1 MTTDTLW
8 RTITELVKSVNL
20 LHRNGLHI
28 PSVMMTYAA
37 IDILAALARPANAQE
52 TSGANFRA
60 WVDQYL
66 LPGSRL
72 KCNADDIWGAR
83 CGLLHTYAPESRHSR
98 DGRARKLVY
107 AIGVL
112 DESARGTTQ
121 FVSGEYVTVVSQDLF
136 DALSE
141 GLKRFMD
148 AFEAD
153 PELRER
159 VTRHTDEF
167 LVPWVPTTEQAE

>member
-1 MTTDTLW
+1 MTTDTLR
-8 RTITELVKSVNL
+8 RTIAELVKSVNL
-20 LHRNGLHI
+20 LYRNGLHI

-83 CGLLHTYAPESRHSR
+83 CGLLHAYVPESRHSR
-98 DGRARKLVY
+98 DGKARKLVY
-107 AIGVL
+107 VIGVL

-121 FVSGEYVTVVSQDLF
+121 FVLGEYVTVVSQDLF
-136 DALSE
+136 DALSK
-141 GLKRFMD
+141 GLQRFMD

-153 PELRER
+153 PELRDR
-159 VTRHTDEF
+159 VARRTCEF
-167 LVPWVPTTEQAE
+167 LVPWAPTTEQAE